1 MFSRKILGDCA
12 FKRTMGYSCAV
23 LSTGPLTFGCPL
35 QASIEFVNAVPG
47 TQSFGRE
54 ENNYMLSSL
63 GLREVKL

>member
-1 MFSRKILGDCA
+1 
-12 FKRTMGYSCAV
+12 MGYSCAV

-35 QASIEFVNAVPG
+35 QASIEFVNTVPG